1 MICHQ
6 AGSAPADHEAAG
18 GEEDEHWDRKFGS
31 GPAGTSAGAAGP
43 HSSGGRQRLE
53 EQRTIFT
60 NAVKRKAQVGQP
72 PPQVMAAIVGQGC
85 CLSNENK
92 S

>member
-1 MICHQ
+1 MLRHR
-6 AGSAPADHEAAG
+6 AGGNSADYEAPG

-31 GPAGTSAGAAGP
+31 GPAGTSAGAADP

-72 PPQVMAAIVGQGC
+72 PPQLMAATVAQQ
-85 CLSNENK
+85 LLPK
-92 S
+92 